1 MKFSIILKS
10 QDETWSEYESHIEK
24 IKQSGLPYAL
34 EVLGEVIDSDQDFYV
49 FTETQ
54 EALEE
59 AGDLIQMAFIDL
71 ANLSNK
77 EYFEADE
84 WALIEPLLLVESFSS
99 EEVNEFEHVTL
110 QLKNGSTRTFVG
122 IPWE

>member
-10 QDETWSEYESHIEK
+10 QDETWSEYETQIEK
-24 IKQSGLPYAL
+24 IKQNGLPYAS
-34 EVLGEVIDSDQDFYV
+34 EILGEIIDSDQDFYV

-54 EALEE
+54 EGLEE

-77 EYFEADE
+77 EYFESDE
-84 WALIEPLLLVESFSS
+84 WALIEPLLLVNTFTS
-99 EEVNEFEHVTL
+99 EQVGEFEHVTL
-110 QLKNGSTRTFVG
+110 QLKSGLTRTFVG